1 MRQSIS
7 GLGYRTCLETTS
19 KIRPLQGA
27 FFALYFGPVGGH
39 WWTMARQPVKYE
51 VHVLIGQCPMGRA
64 LKPKG

>member
-27 FFALYFGPVGGH
+27 FFALFFGPVGGH
-39 WWTMARQPVKYE
+39 WWTMARQPVK
-51 VHVLIGQCPMGRA
+51 
-64 LKPKG
+64 